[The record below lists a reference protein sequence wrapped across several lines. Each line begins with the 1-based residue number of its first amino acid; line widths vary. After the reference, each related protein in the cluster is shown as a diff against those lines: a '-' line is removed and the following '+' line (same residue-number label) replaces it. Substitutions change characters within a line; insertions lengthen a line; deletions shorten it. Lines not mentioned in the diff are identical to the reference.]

1 MPSMESTPLN
11 LLMTLCNCDRLLAVP
26 ECHWPEI
33 LSAQIDVESATIKL
47 KISSGLH
54 WFNGHFPDQPVL
66 PGVVQLHWAVLFAQA
81 CFGFTA
87 VPTEIKRLKFKKIV
101 MPPQELE
108 LTVSK
113 HGSGE
118 VQFEFSSPDATN
130 SEGRLV
136 FGGALPC

>member
-1 MPSMESTPLN
+1 MQEFDLDRRSVSLPDADQSFPRVLSLTGDETHICARLDISPN
-11 LLMTLCNCDRLLAVP
+11 L
-26 ECHWPEI
+26 
-33 LSAQIDVESATIKL
+33 
-47 KISSGLH
+47 G
-54 WFNGHFPDQPVL
+54 WFRGHFPDQPVL